1 MCSEVIVATDC
12 IHFKLLTPPLKTP
25 STVFMIPINMAES
38 DMANGPTAFEFDF
51 RDVFPVGACSC
62 MAPSTQGPQEQHSF
76 DESATVVGSVKTAD
90 TAVSSRQAEESSR
103 SCEEPVSRE
112 GAEESTEPIFTAYR
126 RLENIDVRV
135 LGNKEDEFEVTVDA
149 RTLDQPH
156 KIEPRTKLR
165 VGSKVWRSVRENGRY
180 FTRGSS
186 MLVKRSS
193 TTPTKRVETTF
204 SNRIQKSDSTG
215 STGSF

>member
-1 MCSEVIVATDC
+1 
-12 IHFKLLTPPLKTP
+12 
-25 STVFMIPINMAES
+25 MISIKMAES
-38 DMANGPTAFEFDF
+38 NATNGPKAFEFDF
-51 RDVFPVGACSC
+51 RDVIQVGACSC
-62 MAPSTQGPQEQHSF
+62 MSPTTQGLQGQHSF
-76 DESATVVGSVKTAD
+76 DESAIVVGSVKTAD

-112 GAEESTEPIFTAYR
+112 CPEGSTEPVFTAYR

-135 LGNKEDEFEVTVDA
+135 HGNNEDEFEVTVDA
-149 RTLDQPH
+149 RTLDQPL
-156 KIEPRTKLR
+156 KIEPKTKLR
-165 VGSKVWRSVRENGRY
+165 VGSKVWRSVRENSRY

-193 TTPTKRVETTF
+193 ITPTKRVETTF